1 MHPATKNKRRLLL
14 AGIGA
19 GIGAADGTVALAASP
34 FHAPNEYARR
44 IARSHPGYFKWAA
57 SIHPYRAD
65 CVAVLEQTVSD
76 GARWNT
82 ACAWWSRIALRWEK
96 TATSIA
102 APTVR
107 TSQASGFL
115 RA

>member
-44 IARSHPGYFKWAA
+44 IA
-57 SIHPYRAD
+57 
-65 CVAVLEQTVSD
+65 
-76 GARWNT
+76 
-82 ACAWWSRIALRWEK
+82 LRWEK